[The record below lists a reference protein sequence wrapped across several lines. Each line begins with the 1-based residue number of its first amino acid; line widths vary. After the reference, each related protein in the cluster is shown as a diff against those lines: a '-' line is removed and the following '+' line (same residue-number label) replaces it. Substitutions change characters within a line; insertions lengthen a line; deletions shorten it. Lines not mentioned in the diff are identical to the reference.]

1 MPSQEAIFVPYRP
14 KTGQTWFDCNV
25 RHVSSTHLVDV
36 STIWIPRTR
45 LHSLEM
51 RVIRTSFP
59 ASCVNPIAAQPLCQT
74 QLLAMNLQ
82 QAPKVAE
89 AILQMFGGPRPG
101 KGGNPGAYHS
111 AEVLEK
117 ALYKSMITQFEA
129 SQGVF
134 CEDFISLVCQFIART
149 DFPSLLVLCPF
160 ALGKIVFLLPWFF
173 SFDRNMF
180 THYDRAYI
188 GQLCEKAG
196 LMQWVRISGWHWH
209 QTLLLINKRTEN
221 NSTCSSKVFRAS
233 FIPLQ
238 TSLQNGWRQVVEL
251 GRTAGS
257 WAKLPPKAMEHYTDG
272 TDLKRVMSLPYSHC
286 FPV

>member
-1 MPSQEAIFVPYRP
+1 MPADTCVGEQAGPSPLAGEKNTRDHLGSHHVQMLPVYVKHLRSFFVLHVFVPSPCRSSVWSRILRLLTFKCQARRQFWVPYRP

-51 RVIRTSFP
+51 RVIGALFP

-134 CEDFISLVCQFIART
+134 CEDFISLVRQFLNSSNRFFLPLGALPFCAWKDR
-149 DFPSLLVLCPF
+149 LLV
-160 ALGKIVFLLPWFF
+160 
-173 SFDRNMF
+173 
-180 THYDRAYI
+180 
-188 GQLCEKAG
+188 
-196 LMQWVRISGWHWH
+196 
-209 QTLLLINKRTEN
+209 
-221 NSTCSSKVFRAS
+221 
-233 FIPLQ
+233 
-238 TSLQNGWRQVVEL
+238 
-251 GRTAGS
+251 
-257 WAKLPPKAMEHYTDG
+257 AMI
-272 TDLKRVMSLPYSHC
+272 L
-286 FPV
+286 